1 MVPYQAWINEQPLLS
16 PPPPASPP
24 PLPPPPMLDAAL
36 STPYFANV
44 TTSGWYYPGQPT
56 TYDRFPPNSEFEH
69 RARVLMSEPNL
80 DLARGVSDGDFSLA
94 FWTILP
100 QYVHS
105 SASGQMFMD
114 GTFIPLT
121 ITFDNNFRWVVWGSM
136 HNANNRRYVMFN
148 LVIYHENQQI
158 KQLSFG
164 VTNSQ
169 GLNEMSSD
177 TSRNINHALA
187 HMVFIRVSD
196 DGRDGS
202 LFVGGQACSVH
213 DPALQCSTGT
223 PLLKKV
229 YDRYEGTRASF
240 STSRSARVVVGTG
253 RDNMMDTA
261 QLPVTQIIIFDRA
274 LDDDEIGQLYN
285 DGTGNSSIPANILPH
300 VVAWYPMQQNWWEDI
315 ARSRAHLSER
325 WVRTVKDR
333 TSAYHVV
340 NQNIPN
346 WFESEY
352 VIARNE
358 PGDRSLF
365 FARVVN
371 ASADYRLWGTGE
383 NHGMLNVAPVE
394 HQTWQSTDDVPSTIL
409 DECGSELVHTVARVG
424 ANRTHVESFGY
435 FQLKMCPGDQL
446 NLVWAGYHN
455 LQETA
460 SADCASDGLREVVG
474 YQSSGYQQ
482 MFAFTDLA
490 PNRKG
495 LTRYYRCDIHCG
507 ATASRF
513 EISMDED
520 CEHMNTTYRVAL
532 ASQSYVTGVQYD
544 VGYLPRSTK
553 VRVAMSGD
561 PVGAG
566 LFDIPRPFK
575 STPVVLA
582 LSDAGLLTTDFRV
595 VFDEERWL
603 DQRNAA
609 SVLTEYEGFYSP
621 DGGILRVFGCA
632 APPANKAYPYLIESP
647 ALVDPSDEQEAN
659 SVDEGNFVPD
669 GNCVNL
675 RFADDIYFHQE
686 LGVGYRHL
694 LANGDQLIV
703 YGTEMQSA
711 DGLTLLCS
719 TLLVDADPLE
729 QYMPH
734 RVQVNADTGLAGY
747 AYRFMTAPRNL
758 TSVQLTLQQGEVT
771 PRNVR
776 VRLMDNGLHD
786 NFADAES
793 TKHEID
799 GNVLTVRFKSTLT
812 RVILVSMR
820 PNNADELRLRSM
832 RVYETRASVAAPS
845 AHTDLAFYAS
855 PLTSKFVLVGSKH
868 ARDHAGDLQP
878 LDTGSTNSM
887 GSFGN
892 ASFDDNYVVMIS
904 CYSPIIADAMRNQQF
919 TLMFWTVMT
928 NRHNYGHWFRD
939 SVHLRT
945 EDNRFYS
952 MEWVNTG
959 QQRFTFRYGRETHN
973 PTGTHTNEVNVHP
986 RTELQYNLDGAQTV
1000 AQFVAMTVSGAT
1012 AKIYVGGLDPTSTEL
1027 ELIISAAITSTTFP
1041 SQFSGDVG
1049 RLCLGMDPQFY
1060 VQGQSPIT
1068 NVLLLNRGLSRE
1080 EIESGYYNRGQGV
1093 TLDPSSSDQ
1102 IAWWPMTRNWWED
1115 VSGTNLHLR
1124 VLEGASYQGME
1135 SIV

>member
-148 LVIYHENQQI
+148 L
-158 KQLSFG
+158 
-164 VTNSQ
+164 
-169 GLNEMSSD
+169 
-177 TSRNINHALA
+177 
-187 HMVFIRVSD
+187 
-196 DGRDGS
+196 
-202 LFVGGQACSVH
+202 
-213 DPALQCSTGT
+213 
-223 PLLKKV
+223 
-229 YDRYEGTRASF
+229 
-240 STSRSARVVVGTG
+240 
-253 RDNMMDTA
+253 
-261 QLPVTQIIIFDRA
+261 
-274 LDDDEIGQLYN
+274 
-285 DGTGNSSIPANILPH
+285 
-300 VVAWYPMQQNWWEDI
+300 
-315 ARSRAHLSER
+315 
-325 WVRTVKDR
+325 
-333 TSAYHVV
+333 
-340 NQNIPN
+340 
-346 WFESEY
+346 
-352 VIARNE
+352 
-358 PGDRSLF
+358 
-365 FARVVN
+365 
-371 ASADYRLWGTGE
+371 
-383 NHGMLNVAPVE
+383 
-394 HQTWQSTDDVPSTIL
+394 
-409 DECGSELVHTVARVG
+409 
-424 ANRTHVESFGY
+424 
-435 FQLKMCPGDQL
+435 LKMCPGDQL

-520 CEHMNTTYRVAL
+520 CEHMNTT
-532 ASQSYVTGVQYD
+532 
-544 VGYLPRSTK
+544 
-553 VRVAMSGD
+553 GD

-892 ASFDDNYVVMIS
+892 
-904 CYSPIIADAMRNQQF
+904 
-919 TLMFWTVMT
+919 
-928 NRHNYGHWFRD
+928 
-939 SVHLRT
+939 
-945 EDNRFYS
+945 
-952 MEWVNTG
+952 
-959 QQRFTFRYGRETHN
+959 
-973 PTGTHTNEVNVHP
+973 
-986 RTELQYNLDGAQTV
+986 
-1000 AQFVAMTVSGAT
+1000 
-1012 AKIYVGGLDPTSTEL
+1012 
-1027 ELIISAAITSTTFP
+1027 
-1041 SQFSGDVG
+1041 
-1049 RLCLGMDPQFY
+1049 
-1060 VQGQSPIT
+1060 
-1068 NVLLLNRGLSRE
+1068 
-1080 EIESGYYNRGQGV
+1080 
-1093 TLDPSSSDQ
+1093 
-1102 IAWWPMTRNWWED
+1102 
-1115 VSGTNLHLR
+1115 
-1124 VLEGASYQGME
+1124 
-1135 SIV
+1135 